1 LSGGIARSV
10 RNFPAEKD
18 VISSSQED
26 GAMNFNPDSAL
37 GLAWLVFL
45 GYWLIARF
53 SVNRMERPEPGGTLI
68 LRILIMAGAY
78 WLLFQQDPR
87 FGILNRRFIPQ
98 DDRIVLAGVL
108 LTWSGVAFAIWARY
122 HLGKFWSA
130 TVALREGHQLIRS
143 GPYANIRHPI
153 YTGMLTAVLGTT
165 LAVGRYRA
173 LIAFVVILAAFI
185 AKSRQEEKLLD
196 AQFGPAFEQ
205 HRRHTGFFLPRR
217 S

>member
-1 LSGGIARSV
+1 
-10 RNFPAEKD
+10 
-18 VISSSQED
+18 
-26 GAMNFNPDSAL
+26 MNFDPNSGV

-53 SVNRMERPEPGGTLI
+53 SVNRMERPEPGGTLMV
-68 LRILIMAGAY
+68 RILIMAGAY

-87 FGILNRRFIPQ
+87 FGALNNRLIPY
-98 DDRIVLAGVL
+98 DARIVLVGVL

-130 TVALREGHQLIRS
+130 TVALRQGHQLIRS

-153 YTGMLTAVLGTT
+153 YTGMLTAVLGTA

-173 LIAFVVILAAFI
+173 LIAFVVILAVVI
-185 AKSRQEEKLLD
+185 WKSRQEEKLLD
-196 AQFGPAFEQ
+196 SQFG
-205 HRRHTGFFLPRR
+205 
-217 S
+217 

>member
-1 LSGGIARSV
+1 
-10 RNFPAEKD
+10 
-18 VISSSQED
+18 
-26 GAMNFNPDSAL
+26 MNFNPDSAL
-37 GLAWLVFL
+37 GLAWLVFW

-68 LRILIMAGAY
+68 VRVLIMAGAY

-87 FGILNRRFIPQ
+87 FGILNLDFVPH
-98 DDRIVLAGVL
+98 DERIVLAGVL

-130 TVALREGHQLIRS
+130 TVVLREGHQLIRS

-173 LIAFVVILAAFI
+173 LLAFIVILAAFTV
-185 AKSRQEEKLLD
+185 KSRQEEKLLD

-205 HRRHTGFFLPRR
+205 HRRDTGFFLPRL

>member
-1 LSGGIARSV
+1 MSSG
-10 RNFPAEKD
+10 
-18 VISSSQED
+18 QED
-26 GAMNFNPDSAL
+26 GAMNFNPDFAL

-53 SVNRMERPEPGGTLI
+53 GVNRMERPEPGGTLI
-68 LRILIMAGAY
+68 FRVLIMAGAY
-78 WLLFQQDPR
+78 WLLFQQDLR
-87 FGILNRRFIPQ
+87 FGILNRRFIPH

-153 YTGMLTAVLGTT
+153 YTGMLTAVLGTS

-196 AQFGPAFEQ
+196 AQFGQAFEQ
-205 HRRHTGFFLPRR
+205 HRRHTGFFLPRL

>member
-1 LSGGIARSV
+1 LSAEIARSV
-10 RNFPAEKD
+10 RNFPAAKD
-18 VISSSQED
+18 VISSGQED
-26 GAMNFNPDSAL
+26 GAMNFNPDFAL

-53 SVNRMERPEPGGTLI
+53 GVNRMERPEPGGTLI
-68 LRILIMAGAY
+68 FRVLIMAGAY
-78 WLLFQQDPR
+78 WLLFQQDLR
-87 FGILNRRFIPQ
+87 FGILNRRFIPH

-153 YTGMLTAVLGTT
+153 YTGMLTAVLGTS

-173 LIAFVVILAAFI
+173 LIAFVVILAAFV

-196 AQFGPAFEQ
+196 AQFGQAFEQ
-205 HRRHTGFFLPRR
+205 HRRHTGFFLPRL

>member
-1 LSGGIARSV
+1 
-10 RNFPAEKD
+10 
-18 VISSSQED
+18 
-26 GAMNFNPDSAL
+26 MNFDPDSAL

-68 LRILIMAGAY
+68 VRVLIMAGAY
-78 WLLFQQDPR
+78 WLLFQQNPR
-87 FGILNRRFIPQ
+87 FGILNLDFVPH
-98 DDRIVLAGVL
+98 DERIVLAGVL

-173 LIAFVVILAAFI
+173 LLAFIVILAAFTV
-185 AKSRQEEKLLD
+185 KSRQEEKLLD

-205 HRRHTGFFLPRR
+205 HRRDTGFFLPRL

>member
-1 LSGGIARSV
+1 MS
-10 RNFPAEKD
+10 
-18 VISSSQED
+18 
-26 GAMNFNPDSAL
+26 FNPDSAL
-37 GLAWLVFL
+37 RLAWLVFL

-53 SVNRMERPEPGGTLI
+53 GVNPMERREPGGTLI
-68 LRILIMAGAY
+68 LRILVMVGAY

-87 FGILNRRFIPQ
+87 FGILNGRFIPYH
-98 DDRIVLAGVL
+98 DRIVLAGVL

-153 YTGMLTAVLGTT
+153 YTGMLTAVGGTA
-165 LAVGRYRA
+165 LAVGRYRT
-173 LIAFVVILAAFI
+173 LVAFGVILAAFI

-196 AQFGPAFEQ
+196 AQFGSAFEE
-205 HRRHTGFFLPRR
+205 HRRHTGFFLPRL

>member
-1 LSGGIARSV
+1 LSAEIARSV
-10 RNFPAEKD
+10 RNFPAAKD
-18 VISSSQED
+18 VISSGQED
-26 GAMNFNPDSAL
+26 GAMNFNPDFAL

-53 SVNRMERPEPGGTLI
+53 GVNRMERPEPGGTLI
-68 LRILIMAGAY
+68 FRVLIMAGAY
-78 WLLFQQDPR
+78 WLLFQQDLR
-87 FGILNRRFIPQ
+87 FGILNRRFIPH

-153 YTGMLTAVLGTT
+153 YTGMLTAVLGTS

-196 AQFGPAFEQ
+196 AQFGQAFEQ
-205 HRRHTGFFLPRR
+205 HRRHTGFFLPRL

>member
-1 LSGGIARSV
+1 
-10 RNFPAEKD
+10 
-18 VISSSQED
+18 
-26 GAMNFNPDSAL
+26 MNFDPDSAV

-53 SVNRMERPEPGGTLI
+53 SVNRMERPEPGGTLVV
-68 LRILIMAGAY
+68 RILIMAGAY
-78 WLLFQQDPR
+78 WLLFRQDPQFGVLNNR
-87 FGILNRRFIPQ
+87 FTPY
-98 DDRIVLAGVL
+98 DVRIVLVGVL

-130 TVALREGHQLIRS
+130 TVALRQGHRLIRS

-153 YTGMLTAVLGTT
+153 YTGMLTAVLGTA

-173 LIAFVVILAAFI
+173 LIAFVVILAGFI

-196 AQFGPAFEQ
+196 AQFGEAFEE
-205 HRRHTGFFLPRR
+205 HRRRTGFFLPRL

>member
-1 LSGGIARSV
+1 MS
-10 RNFPAEKD
+10 
-18 VISSSQED
+18 
-26 GAMNFNPDSAL
+26 FNPDSAL
-37 GLAWLVFL
+37 RLAWLVFL

-53 SVNRMERPEPGGTLI
+53 GVNPMERREPGGTLI
-68 LRILIMAGAY
+68 LRILVMVGAY

-87 FGILNRRFIPQ
+87 FGILNGRFIPYH
-98 DDRIVLAGVL
+98 DRIVLAGVL

-122 HLGKFWSA
+122 HPGKFWSA

-153 YTGMLTAVLGTT
+153 YTGMLTAVGGTA
-165 LAVGRYRA
+165 LAVGPYRA
-173 LIAFVVILAAFI
+173 LVAFGVILAAFI

-196 AQFGPAFEQ
+196 AQFGSAFEE
-205 HRRHTGFFLPRR
+205 HRRHTGFFLPRL

>member
-1 LSGGIARSV
+1 LSAEIARSV
-10 RNFPAEKD
+10 RNFPAAKH
-18 VISSSQED
+18 VISSGQEE
-26 GAMNFNPDSAL
+26 GAMNFNPDFAL

-53 SVNRMERPEPGGTLI
+53 GVNRMERPEPGGTLI
-68 LRILIMAGAY
+68 FRVLIMAGAY
-78 WLLFQQDPR
+78 WLLFQQDLR
-87 FGILNRRFIPQ
+87 FGILNRRFIPH

-153 YTGMLTAVLGTT
+153 YTGMLTAVLGTS

-173 LIAFVVILAAFI
+173 LIAFVVILAAFV

-196 AQFGPAFEQ
+196 AQFGQAFEQ
-205 HRRHTGFFLPRR
+205 HRRHTGFFLPRL

>member
-1 LSGGIARSV
+1 
-10 RNFPAEKD
+10 
-18 VISSSQED
+18 
-26 GAMNFNPDSAL
+26 MNFNPDSAL

-45 GYWLIARF
+45 GYWAIARF

-68 LRILIMAGAY
+68 FRVLIMAGAY
-78 WLLFQQDPR
+78 WLLFQRDPR
-87 FGILNRRFIPQ
+87 FGILNRHFVPY

-153 YTGMLTAVLGTT
+153 YTGMLTAALGTT

-173 LIAFVVILAAFI
+173 LLAFIVILAAFI

-205 HRRHTGFFLPRR
+205 HRRDTGFFLPRL

>member
-1 LSGGIARSV
+1 M
-10 RNFPAEKD
+10 
-18 VISSSQED
+18 
-26 GAMNFNPDSAL
+26 MNFNPDAAL

-45 GYWLIARF
+45 GYWLIARL
-53 SVNRMERPEPGGTLI
+53 SVNRMKRPEPGGTL
-68 LRILIMAGAY
+68 LVRILFMAGAY

-87 FGILNRRFIPQ
+87 LGILNRRFIPY
-98 DDRIVLAGVL
+98 DFRIALVGVV

-153 YTGMLTAVLGTT
+153 YTGMLTAVLGTALT
-165 LAVGRYRA
+165 VGRWRA
-173 LIAFVVILAAFI
+173 GIAFLVILVAFV

-196 AQFGPAFEQ
+196 AQFGPTFEE
-205 HRRHTGFFLPRR
+205 HRRHTGFFLPRL

>member
-1 LSGGIARSV
+1 
-10 RNFPAEKD
+10 
-18 VISSSQED
+18 
-26 GAMNFNPDSAL
+26 MNFNPDFAL

-53 SVNRMERPEPGGTLI
+53 GVNRMERPEPGGTLI
-68 LRILIMAGAY
+68 FRVLIMAGAY
-78 WLLFQQDPR
+78 WLLFQQDLR
-87 FGILNRRFIPQ
+87 FGILNRRFIPH

-153 YTGMLTAVLGTT
+153 YTGMLTAVLGTS

-196 AQFGPAFEQ
+196 AQFGQAFEQ
-205 HRRHTGFFLPRR
+205 HRRHTDFSCLACPERAQPEASPSFPYWLCRGNWPNGQ
-217 S
+217 

>member
-1 LSGGIARSV
+1 
-10 RNFPAEKD
+10 
-18 VISSSQED
+18 
-26 GAMNFNPDSAL
+26 MNFNPNSAL
-37 GLAWLVFL
+37 GLGWLVFL
-45 GYWLIARF
+45 GYWVIAGF
-53 SVNRMERPEPGGTLI
+53 SLNRMERPEPGGTLI
-68 LRILIMAGAY
+68 LRILILAGAY
-78 WLLFQQDPR
+78 WLLFQQDSR
-87 FGILNRRFIPQ
+87 FGILNRRFIYH

-173 LIAFVVILAAFI
+173 LIALVVILAAFI

-196 AQFGPAFEQ
+196 ARFGEAFEQ
-205 HRRHTGFFLPRR
+205 HRRHTGFFLPRL

>member
-1 LSGGIARSV
+1 
-10 RNFPAEKD
+10 
-18 VISSSQED
+18 
-26 GAMNFNPDSAL
+26 MYFNPDSAL
-37 GLAWLVFL
+37 RLAWLVFL
-45 GYWLIARF
+45 AYWLAARF
-53 SVNRMERPEPGGTLI
+53 RVNRMQRREPGPTLV
-68 LRILIMAGAY
+68 LRILIMVGAY

-87 FGILNRRFIPQ
+87 LGILNRRFIPL
-98 DDRIVLAGVL
+98 DDRIVLIGVL

-143 GPYANIRHPI
+143 GPYAYIRHPI

-173 LIAFVVILAAFI
+173 LVAFVLILLAFI

-196 AQFGPAFEQ
+196 AQFGAAFQEHQ
-205 HRRHTGFFLPRR
+205 RHTGFFLPRR
-217 S
+217 P

>member
-10 RNFPAEKD
+10 RNFPAAKD
-18 VISSSQED
+18 VKSSGQEN
-26 GAMNFNPDSAL
+26 GAMNFNPDPAL
-37 GLAWLVFL
+37 GLAWLML
-45 GYWLIARF
+45 LSYWLIARF
-53 SVNRMERPEPGGTLI
+53 RVNRMERPEPRGTLI
-68 LRILIMAGAY
+68 FRILIMAGAY

-87 FGILNRRFIPQ
+87 FGILNRRFIPD
-98 DDRIVLAGVL
+98 DDRIVLAGVG

-196 AQFGPAFEQ
+196 AQFGPAFQQ
-205 HRRHTGFFLPRR
+205 HRRHTGFFLPRL

>member
-1 LSGGIARSV
+1 LSGGIRRGV
-10 RNFPAEKD
+10 RNFRAKKGVPPGG
-18 VISSSQED
+18 QED
-26 GAMNFNPDSAL
+26 GAMNLSPDTAL
-37 GLAWLVFL
+37 GLAWLIFL

-53 SVNRMERPEPGGTLI
+53 RVNRMELSEPGGALL
-68 LRILIMAGAY
+68 LRVLIMAGAY
-78 WLLFQQDPR
+78 WLLFQQDPYFGVLNHR
-87 FGILNRRFIPQ
+87 FVPR
-98 DDRIVLAGVL
+98 DDRIVLVGVL

-173 LIAFVVILAAFI
+173 LIAFVVILAGFI

-196 AQFGPAFEQ
+196 AQFGPAFEE
-205 HRRHTGFFLPRR
+205 HRRHTGFFLPRLP
-217 S
+217 